1 MPDAQIDGRL
11 RSPHLGPASH
21 EASDLHRTGTVQS
34 PEYAVE
40 LQFKVQTYDIDFAGI
55 VSNQVYIRWLE
66 DLRLEL
72 LETYAP
78 LDRQLAAG
86 LVPVLLSTEISYK
99 RALRLFD
106 RPRGRI
112 WMVEVGRVRWT
123 LDAVISQHGAVA
135 ASARHVCAFVD
146 TATLR
151 PRPVPR
157 CVSGAVPPARIYS
170 RDHGVTLRR
179 PTPTCERDGYA
190 DCSDRIDRL
199 PPYV

>member
-1 MPDAQIDGRL
+1 M
-11 RSPHLGPASH
+11 
-21 EASDLHRTGTVQS
+21 TVDPS
-34 PEYAVE
+34 EYAVE

-72 LETYAP
+72 LDAFAP
-78 LDRQLAAG
+78 LDQQLSDG

-112 WMVEVGRVRWT
+112 WMVDVGRVRWT
-123 LDAVISQHGAVA
+123 LQAVISNEGAVA
-135 ASARHVCAFVD
+135 ATARHVCAFLD
-146 TATLR
+146 STRFR

-157 CVSGAVPPARIYS
+157 AFRERFERMNGA
-170 RDHGVTLRR
+170 
-179 PTPTCERDGYA
+179 
-190 DCSDRIDRL
+190 
-199 PPYV
+199 